1 MAENDSFIQK
11 EILSELKKNNILL
24 EQLLTELK
32 KQNK

>member
-1 MAENDSFIQK
+1 MAENDNFIQK